1 MNVLVGVT
9 GGIAAYKSAHLVREF
24 IKRDDDVRVVMTESA
39 EEFITPMTLQALSE
53 NPVGSD
59 LFDAGYESEIG
70 HIDLARWADVVVVA
84 PATADFIARA
94 AAGMADDL
102 LTTVLLATRA
112 PVVVAPA
119 MNTQMWYH
127 PSVTRNIE
135 TLESEYGW
143 RVIQP
148 DSGELACREI
158 GPGRMPD
165 PPDLVEEV
173 LVEATEPTLKDRRVL
188 ITAGPTHEPIDPAR
202 MLTNPSSGK
211 MGYALAKIAR
221 RLGAEVTLVSGP
233 TQLEQPAGVELV
245 SVQTAQQMYDA
256 VIERV
261 ESMDVVV
268 KSAAVCDWRPKTSSP
283 SKLKKETMTGTLE
296 LERNPDVLAELGQR
310 ASAEAGDGRPLLVGF
325 AAESSDVAERGE
337 RKRRDKGAD
346 ILVAN
351 KIGGDDST
359 FGSDDIVAHI
369 LTGTSETRYGPIS
382 KEALAEH
389 LFEIVA
395 RRLER

>member
-24 IKRDDDVRVVMTESA
+24 IKRDDEVRVVMTESA
-39 EEFITPMTLQALSE
+39 EEFIGSMTMQALSE
-53 NPVGSD
+53 NPVGTD

-135 TLESEYGW
+135 TLRGEYGW
-143 RVIQP
+143 RVLHP

-165 PPDLVEEV
+165 PPDLAEEV
-173 LVEATEPTLKDRRVL
+173 IVEATEPILDGGRVL
-188 ITAGPTHEPIDPAR
+188 ITAGPTREPIDPAR
-202 MLTNPSSGK
+202 MLTNPSTGK
-211 MGYALAKIAR
+211 MGYALAKVAR
-221 RLGAEVTLVSGP
+221 RLGAEVTLISGP
-233 TQLEQPAGVELV
+233 TMLEQPVGVDFVEV
-245 SVQTAQQMYDA
+245 ETAQQMHDA
-256 VIERV
+256 VFERV
-261 ESMDVVV
+261 ESMDVII
-268 KSAAVCDWRPKTSSP
+268 KSAAVCDWRPTSASEA
-283 SKLKKETMTGTLE
+283 KLKKDAMSGTLE
-296 LERNPDVLAELGQR
+296 LERNPDILAELGQR
-310 ASAEAGDGRPLLVGF
+310 ASAESSDARPLLVGF

-337 RKRRDKGAD
+337 EKRQAKGAD

-351 KIGGDDST
+351 RIGGEDST
-359 FGSDDIVAHI
+359 FGSDEIVAHV
-369 LTGTSETRYGPIS
+369 LTGTSKTQYGPIS
-382 KEALAEH
+382 KEALAGH
-389 LFEIVA
+389 ILEIVA
-395 RRLER
+395 DRLER

>member
-127 PSVTRNIE
+127 PSVARNIE

-221 RLGAEVTLVSGP
+221 RLGAEVTLISGP

-268 KSAAVCDWRPKTSSP
+268 KSAAVCDWRPKTSSS

-296 LERNPDVLAELGQR
+296 LERNPDILAELGQR

>member
-24 IKRDDDVRVVMTESA
+24 IKRDDEVRVVMTESA

-188 ITAGPTHEPIDPAR
+188 VTAGPTHEPIDPAR

-268 KSAAVCDWRPKTSSP
+268 KSAAVCDWRPKTSSS

-296 LERNPDVLAELGQR
+296 LERNPDILAELGQR